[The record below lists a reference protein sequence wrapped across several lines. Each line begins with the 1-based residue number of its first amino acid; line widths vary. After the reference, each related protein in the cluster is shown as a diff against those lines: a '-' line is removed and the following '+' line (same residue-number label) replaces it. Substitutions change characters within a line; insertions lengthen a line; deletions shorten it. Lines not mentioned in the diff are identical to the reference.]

1 MKLKELLNEF
11 RVSLS
16 VGGMVKEKPKKI
28 ELAKGWAHVVNERDG
43 EGKALK
49 EGPSYEYANYM
60 KKIEKAENMQAKEVS
75 NLVKLLQKK
84 GLKKEATLLGAKY
97 MKSMRDFDS
106 FLKDLYGKL
115 T

>member
-1 MKLKELLNEF
+1 MKKLKELLKEF
-11 RVSLS
+11 TIT
-16 VGGMVKEKPKKI
+16 GMVNRGPAKKI
-28 ELAKGWAHVVNERDG
+28 ELAKGWAHVVTERDE

-49 EGPSYEYANYM
+49 EGPSYEYANYL
-60 KKIEKAENMQAKEVS
+60 KRIEKAENVQAKEVN
-75 NLVKLLQKK
+75 NLVKLLTKK

-97 MKSMRDFDS
+97 LKGVRDFDS